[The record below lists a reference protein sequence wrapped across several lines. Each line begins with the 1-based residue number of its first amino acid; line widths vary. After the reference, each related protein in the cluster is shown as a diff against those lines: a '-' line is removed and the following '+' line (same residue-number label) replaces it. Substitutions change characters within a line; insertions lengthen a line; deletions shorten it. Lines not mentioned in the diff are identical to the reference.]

1 MESSN
6 NGRRIITIS
15 LTEENY
21 QSVKK
26 CADIL
31 GTNLSVVI
39 DKMLTNKLPADGD
52 AILAEILAIDA
63 LMTYS
68 ANLDDAQFNQMLAD
82 IIISLENL
90 KTSPT
95 EGRSIRLDRLK
106 AYLQTRDS

>member
-39 DKMLTNKLPADGD
+39 DKMLTNKLPSDGD
-52 AILAEILAIDA
+52 AVLAEILAIDA

-68 ANLDDAQFNQMLAD
+68 ANLDDAQFNQMLVD